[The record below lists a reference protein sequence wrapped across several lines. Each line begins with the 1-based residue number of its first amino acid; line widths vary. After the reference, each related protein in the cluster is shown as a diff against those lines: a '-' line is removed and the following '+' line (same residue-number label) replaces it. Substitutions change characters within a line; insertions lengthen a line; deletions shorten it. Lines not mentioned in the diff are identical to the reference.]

1 MTRSE
6 LNREILRLSVPSILA
21 GITVPLVGMV
31 DTAVAGHL
39 GGDSAASIGAISV
52 GSMVLSL
59 LYWCFGFLRTGTG
72 GLTAQAFGREDP
84 AECGR
89 IFLRGMGLALL
100 AAIAALALQ
109 WPFFKGVML
118 LTDATPGVKSL
129 AEHYF
134 FIRIWAAPA
143 TMSLMA
149 LRGWFVR
156 LALLA
161 VDCSAQV
168 RELALRY
175 FFIRVWAAP
184 ATMSLMALRG
194 WFVGMQNSVDSMWMD
209 LIVNGVNIGASIL
222 LAFGIGG
229 WPGLGFAGIPL
240 GTVIAQ
246 YCGLAYG
253 LWVCKHKYG
262 RRVFSRL
269 GPDDFRSMLHDGSMG
284 RFFRMNLDLL
294 GRSFFFILI
303 YIGFTM
309 INAGYGD
316 QLLAAGSIMM
326 QLLMFFSYFTDGF
339 AYAGEAL
346 SGRFIGARDGD
357 MLRRSVR
364 YVFTW
369 SMAIAVAFIGI
380 YAATGVPVL
389 RLLTSDESVVQTARQ
404 FLPWLLLMPPLGCA
418 AFTWDGIYLGATA
431 SRALRDSMGLA
442 ALAFFGVW
450 YIGKWLLQ
458 PEGSA
463 AIHLLFAAYFAHL
476 AARTVHL
483 TVRYRRDVLI

>member
-1 MTRSE
+1 MNRG
-6 LNREILRLSVPSILA
+6 LNREILRLAVPSILA

-39 GGDSAASIGAISV
+39 GGDTAAQIGAISV

-89 IFLRGMGLALL
+89 IFLRGTGLALL

-118 LTDATPGVKSL
+118 LTDATPGVKEL
-129 AEHYF
+129 AERYF

-143 TMSLMA
+143 TM
-149 LRGWFVR
+149 
-156 LALLA
+156 
-161 VDCSAQV
+161 
-168 RELALRY
+168 
-175 FFIRVWAAP
+175 
-184 ATMSLMALRG
+184 TLMALRG

-209 LIVNGVNIGASIL
+209 LIVNGVNIAASIL

-262 RRVFSRL
+262 RRVFARL
-269 GPDDFRSMLHDGSMG
+269 GRADLGGLLHDGSMG

-316 QLLAAGSIMM
+316 RLLAAGSIMM

-346 SGRFIGARDGD
+346 SGRFIGARDGA

-364 YVFTW
+364 SVFAW
-369 SMAIAVAFIGI
+369 SITIAVTFIGI
-380 YAATGVPVL
+380 YASAGLPVL
-389 RLLTSDESVVQTARQ
+389 RLLTSDEAVVQTAWQ

-458 PEGSA
+458 PEGAA

-476 AARTVHL
+476 AARTVWL
-483 TVRYRRDVLI
+483 TLRYRRDVRI

>member
-1 MTRSE
+1 MTRKE
-6 LNREILRLSVPSILA
+6 LNAEILRLAIPSILA

-39 GGDSAASIGAISV
+39 GGDAAAGIGAISV

-59 LYWCFGFLRTGTG
+59 LYWVFGFLRTGTG
-72 GLTAQAFGREDP
+72 GLTAQAFGRQDP
-84 AECGR
+84 AEAGR
-89 IFLRGMGLALL
+89 IFLRGEGLALL
-100 AAIAALALQ
+100 AAILALAFQ
-109 WPFFKGVML
+109 WPFFKGVMH
-118 LTDATPGVKSL
+118 LTNATPAVKEL
-129 AEHYF
+129 AERYF
-134 FIRIWAAPA
+134 FIRI
-143 TMSLMA
+143 
-149 LRGWFVR
+149 
-156 LALLA
+156 
-161 VDCSAQV
+161 
-168 RELALRY
+168 
-175 FFIRVWAAP
+175 WAAP

-222 LAFGIGG
+222 LAFGIGEWQG
-229 WPGLGFAGIPL
+229 IGFAGIPL

-253 LWVCKHKYG
+253 LWVCCHKYG
-262 RRVFSRL
+262 RSVFALL
-269 GPDDFRSMLHDGSMG
+269 GRDDFAALLHDGSMG

-309 INAGYGD
+309 INAGFGD

-346 SGRFIGARDGD
+346 SGRFIGARDGE

-364 YVFTW
+364 YVFIW
-369 SMAIAVAFIGI
+369 SMSIAVLFIGI
-380 YAATGVPVL
+380 YGATGVPVL
-389 RLLTSDESVVQTARQ
+389 RLLTSDESVVQTARV

-418 AFTWDGIYLGATA
+418 AFTWDGIFLGATA
-431 SRALRDSMGLA
+431 SRALRDSMGGA
-442 ALAFFGVW
+442 AAAFFGVW
-450 YIGKWLLQ
+450 FLGKWLLQ
-458 PEGSA
+458 PAGPTA
-463 AIHLLFAAYFAHL
+463 LHVLFAAYFAHL
-476 AARTVHL
+476 AFRTLWL
-483 TVRYRRDVLI
+483 TLRYRRDVLGAL